1 MHIVLD
7 YITLFLNS
15 VVPNSQVTVS
25 SSTVDIGTSATL
37 SCMVTPP
44 PSVLSSN
51 IDHTYQWKVT
61 NGNSISG
68 ATSATFIINSV
79 TLASA
84 GSYTCEVTSKY
95 TGSNKNYVNNPSAQS
110 GAGVVT
116 VRISK

>member
-15 VVPNSQVTVS
+15 VVPHSQVVVS

-37 SCMVTPP
+37 SCTATPP
-44 PSVLSSN
+44 PSVSSSN
-51 IDHTYQWKVT
+51 IVHTYQWKVT

-68 ATSATFIINSV
+68 ATSSTYAVNSA

-95 TGSNKNYVNNPSAQS
+95 TGSNKNYVNNPSTQS
-110 GAGVVT
+110 GAGVLR